1 MREPT
6 ETAVALPSEHKRVRD
21 RCHHPSNTFVEFGKE
36 EVEQSVN
43 NRFEKQVKLFPERLA
58 IKSKRQQLTY
68 SVLDELANRIGHTIL
83 AQLGPGPEPI
93 ALLFE
98 TDAMALAAMLGTLKA
113 GKFFVGLEPSLPAAR
128 LKYMVED
135 AGARLILTNGQH
147 FALAGELADD
157 RCRVVDI
164 NSVIRSS
171 SSDSLTLAYSPD
183 AVAYLVY
190 TSGSTGRPKGVIH
203 THRTLLHNSM
213 CHVNYL
219 RICHNDRLTL
229 LHSYGSS
236 AAYPDIFGALLSG
249 ATVYPYDFR
258 EEGLAGLGSWLLQE
272 EITIFNWVVTPFRH
286 FIETLDESLNFPNIR
301 IVMLGSEPIAA
312 SDMGL
317 YGGHFSPDCVFV
329 ARFGTSEAII
339 FRYFFF
345 DGKSRVE
352 GRFVPAGYAIPGK
365 EVILLDDAWNEVGID
380 RIGEIAVRSS
390 YLALGYWHA
399 PEMTQ
404 AAFRPDP
411 AVEGRRLYRTGDLG
425 ILRTDGCLE
434 FVGRKDFQIKI
445 RGYRVEL
452 AEIEVV
458 LRELD
463 AVKDAAVVAVEYKNG
478 EKRLIAYFVP
488 AVEPKPTVRELRTAL
503 SQILPDY
510 MIPSAFIPM
519 DILPLTPAGKIDRE
533 SLRGSDWLKLVPES
547 AFEAP
552 RFSLEETLVGIWAQ
566 LLDVEP
572 VGIHDNFFELGGNSL
587 LMSQLVAQVNRACGV
602 QLSLSD
608 FFQAPTVAELA
619 TAVGRMQS
627 NESDTV
633 SDRTEAVELE
643 GALRLLG
650 GF

>member
-6 ETAVALPSEHKRVRD
+6 GTEAILPSEQKRVRD
-21 RCHHPSNTFVEFGKE
+21 RCHHPSNTFVEFRKE

-43 NRFEKQVKLFPERLA
+43 SRFEKQVKLFPDRLA
-58 IKSKRQQLTY
+58 IKSRHQQLTY
-68 SVLDELANRIGHTIL
+68 SALNELSNNVAYAIL
-83 AQLGPGPEPI
+83 ARLGPGQEPV

-98 TDAMALAAMLGTLKA
+98 TDAMAIAAMLGTLKA
-113 GKFFVGLEPSLPAAR
+113 GKFFVGLEPSLPTAR

-135 AGARLILTNGQH
+135 AGTGLILTNNRH
-147 FALAGELADD
+147 FALAGELAGD
-157 RCRVVDI
+157 RCRVVDLD
-164 NSVIRSS
+164 SVICNS
-171 SSDSLTLAYSPD
+171 SSDSLEPAHSPD
-183 AVAYLVY
+183 AIAYLVY
-190 TSGSTGRPKGVIH
+190 TSGSTGRPKGVVH

-213 CHVNYL
+213 CHINYL
-219 RICHNDRLTL
+219 RICHNDHLTL

-258 EEGLAGLGSWLLQE
+258 EDGLAGLGSWLLQE
-272 EITIFNWVVTPFRH
+272 EITVFNWVVTPFRH
-286 FIETLDESLNFPNIR
+286 FVEILGESLNFPSIR

-317 YGGHFSPDCVFV
+317 YRGHFSPDCVFV

-345 DGKSRVE
+345 DGKSRIG
-352 GRFVPAGYAIPGK
+352 GRFVPAGYAVPDK
-365 EVILLDDAWNEVGID
+365 EVVLIDDAWNEVGID
-380 RIGEIAVRSS
+380 CIGEIAVRSS

-399 PEMTQ
+399 PELTQ

-411 AVEGRRLYRTGDLG
+411 AVEDSRLYRTGDLG

-434 FVGRKDFQIKI
+434 FVGRKDFQVKI

-463 AVKDAAVVAVEYKNG
+463 EVKEAAVVAREYKNG
-478 EKRLIAYFVP
+478 EKRLTAYFVP
-488 AVEPKPTVRELRTAL
+488 AVEPRPTARELRKTL

-510 MIPSAFIPM
+510 MIPSAFVPM
-519 DILPLTPAGKIDRE
+519 GILPLTPAGKIDRE
-533 SLRGSDWLKLVPES
+533 SLREPDWLKLVPEDS
-547 AFEAP
+547 FETP
-552 RFSLEETLVGIWAQ
+552 RFPLEETLAGIWAQ
-566 LLDVEP
+566 ILDIER

-587 LMSQLVAQVNRACGV
+587 LTAQLVAQVNRACGV

-608 FFQAPTVAELA
+608 FFQAPTVARLA
-619 TAVGRMQS
+619 ATVERIQDS
-627 NESDTV
+627 TPDTV
-633 SDRTEAVELE
+633 GGRTEEDELE
-643 GALRLLG
+643 VALRLLG
-650 GF
+650 RF